1 MMRSAK
7 RKQCALS
14 EFFDEHTR
22 QNSRSKRRAVPESP
36 QEPSHVFLSQAED
49 TFLSSQLLQDL
60 SPSPCIDHDSQE
72 GFDDEA
78 ESQPQESDTENSSYD
93 Y

>member
-1 MMRSAK
+1 MNFEMMQKSF
-7 RKQCALS
+7 S
-14 EFFDEHTR
+14 GIF
-22 QNSRSKRRAVPESP
+22 S
-36 QEPSHVFLSQAED
+36 VFNPTQPH
-49 TFLSSQLLQDL
+49 L